1 MAYCYE
7 DRALFLVKGMKRVRK
22 LAKALA
28 VFLLIYLVLFGCAG
42 PSKAADVWVD
52 HWASENVD
60 LYVMDD
66 ILASGTDS
74 QGPWFAVAVKRV
86 QNGKLDKV
94 VTWRFFKADT
104 VWQYYTSTMA
114 GSRRTGVLVPNK
126 IFEYGMKQLGWSYSS
141 DGTHYY

>member
-1 MAYCYE
+1 MII
-7 DRALFLVKGMKRVRK
+7 FV
-22 LAKALA
+22 
-28 VFLLIYLVLFGCAG
+28 LIYLILFGCAG

-104 VWQYYTSTMA
+104 VWQYYTSTMV

-141 DGTHYY
+141 DGMHYY